1 MTTAHSFSDL
11 LVSEKPEVTTP
22 IYEEPIA
29 YFEKKDV
36 SADKEAGIP
45 SLTPIIDTIDGFRS
59 IDWTHVRQQ
68 CRAGINNCGVVIAVI
83 SEKTHQF
90 GVWLAEV

>member
-29 YFEKKDV
+29 YFEKEDV

-45 SLTPIIDTIDGFRS
+45 ALAPIMSTPIRP
-59 IDWTHVRQQ
+59 
-68 CRAGINNCGVVIAVI
+68 
-83 SEKTHQF
+83 
-90 GVWLAEV
+90 